1 MTHFAFLQQQR
12 INQRSFDDSSTLK
25 SRVILNMLL
34 WPGSA
39 MVEQTTHN
47 PTIEGSN
54 PFHRHWEREN
64 GTKHVVVLFFKSF
77 FQRC

>member
-1 MTHFAFLQQQR
+1 MAHFAFLQQQR
-12 INQRSFDDSSTLK
+12 INQRLLDDSSTLK

-47 PTIEGSN
+47 PKIEGSN

-64 GTKHVVVLFFKSF
+64 GIKVMSLCRFYSV
-77 FQRC
+77 FQNC